1 MLNIPKNYFQG
12 SILATNPDTT
22 DKTEISIN
30 NRSGLIHEDREM
42 ANVFEGIDGP
52 DETDAQAAESIFK
65 GLEMVNINQ
74 ST

>member
-1 MLNIPKNYFQG
+1 MYNIRKNYFQG
-12 SILATNPDTT
+12 SLSATNPDTT

-30 NRSGLIHEDREM
+30 NRSDLVHEDREM

-52 DETDAQAAESIFK
+52 DEADTQAAESIFK